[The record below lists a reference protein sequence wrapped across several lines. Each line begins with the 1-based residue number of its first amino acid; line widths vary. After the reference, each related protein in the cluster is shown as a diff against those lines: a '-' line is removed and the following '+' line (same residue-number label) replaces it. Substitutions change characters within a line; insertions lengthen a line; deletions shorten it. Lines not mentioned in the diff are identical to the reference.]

1 MSVFATQ
8 IDIISVRPSKLSWY
22 GDTKKKLS
30 GYFIL
35 FFHMAVGKWIPNV
48 SRGSWCSKQTFA
60 LLRYCWKIINFIL
73 RAIYFSSTSCL
84 GVWLAILGISLF
96 TLLEDFG
103 FCTDKWKTVDTT
115 SNGRWK
121 NTLYSSRIISWSVDY
136 EIYWVHNIT
145 YSDDKMWT

>member
-1 MSVFATQ
+1 MSVFAPQ
-8 IDIISVRPSKLSWY
+8 IDIISIRPSKLSWY
-22 GDTKKKLS
+22 GDTKKLS

-35 FFHMAVGKWIPNV
+35 FFHMAAGKWIPNV

-84 GVWLAILGISLF
+84 GVGLAILGISLF

-121 NTLYSSRIISWSVDY
+121 KYSLFLKDHFVICWL
-136 EIYWVHNIT
+136 WNILSA
-145 YSDDKMWT
+145 YLFWR

>member
-1 MSVFATQ
+1 MSVFAPQ

-35 FFHMAVGKWIPNV
+35 FFHMAIGKWIPNV

-60 LLRYCWKIINFIL
+60 LLWYCWNIINFIL
-73 RAIYFSSTSCL
+73 WAIYFSSTSCL
-84 GVWLAILGISLF
+84 GVGLAILGISLF

-103 FCTDKWKTVDTT
+103 FCTI
-115 SNGRWK
+115 NGKQWILPAMAGEK

-136 EIYWVHNIT
+136 EIYWVHT
-145 YSDDKMWT
+145 YSDDKMCT

>member
-1 MSVFATQ
+1 MSVFAPQ
-8 IDIISVRPSKLSWY
+8 IDIISIRPSKLSWY

-60 LLRYCWKIINFIL
+60 LLRYCWNIINFIL

-84 GVWLAILGISLF
+84 GVGLAILGISLF
-96 TLLEDFG
+96 TLLEDIG

-121 NTLYSSRIISWSVDY
+121 KYSLFLKDHFVICWL
-136 EIYWVHNIT
+136 WNILSA
-145 YSDDKMWT
+145 YLFWW